1 MKPKKLIIGITAEG
15 SVNLLLGQLAHF
27 KSLGYETFLL
37 GPYSE
42 RSAQFCKEEH
52 CVHLIVDIERE
63 ISPIKDFKTLLAIIK
78 IFKEVKPDIINFG
91 TPKVSLL
98 GMFAG
103 AVTGVKRR
111 IYTCRGFRFENESGV
126 KRRILEQMEKIT
138 GSFAKTIICISPS
151 LKNLAVSENV
161 FNEQKTIVIN
171 KGSSNGLNLSK
182 FALSSVNM
190 SDKNKFIDDNKLKDK
205 FVFGFVGR
213 LVKEKGLF
221 ELLAAFEKL
230 YAVNKDVH
238 LIFLGSDITSSDSEK
253 KALEKY
259 KNHPAILFLGF
270 QTDVPF
276 YMSIFDVMVLP
287 SHREGFGNVYIQA
300 AAMEIPCIGCNIT
313 GVRDA
318 VSHNFNGLLVEPKSE
333 NELYDAM
340 KTLYFEKDF
349 AKTLGNNGLLWA
361 KNFDRE
367 IIWQQLHKIYSNA
380 I

>member
-1 MKPKKLIIGITAEG
+1 L
-15 SVNLLLGQLAHF
+15 
-27 KSLGYETFLL
+27 
-37 GPYSE
+37 
-42 RSAQFCKEEH
+42 
-52 CVHLIVDIERE
+52 
-63 ISPIKDFKTLLAIIK
+63 KTLWSIIK
-78 IFKEVKPDIINFG
+78 IFKVIKPDIINFG

-103 AVTGVKRR
+103 AVMGVKRR

-126 KRRILEQMEKIT
+126 KKRILKQMEKIT
-138 GSFAKTIICISPS
+138 GSFAQTIICISPS

-318 VSHNFNGLLVEPKSE
+318 VSDGFNGFLVEAKSE
-333 NELYDAM
+333 RKLYEAM
-340 KTLYFEKDF
+340 EKLYLDKDLAERF
-349 AKTLGNNGLLWA
+349 GKNGLIWA
-361 KNFDRE
+361 QNFDRA
-367 IIWQQLHKIYSNA
+367 IIWDAMDKLYQKQ
-380 I
+380 